1 MDRIRLGL
9 IGDNIS
15 KSRAPA
21 LHRLA
26 ASQLDIELSY
36 DLIIPARQGLDFE
49 ECLTHARHLGLS
61 GVNVTLPFKQ
71 RAFEQ
76 AKIEDNATRNL
87 GAVNTL
93 RFVSSGIIGY
103 NTDYSGFKKAYV
115 TERGTDLPGEVAVIG
130 AGGVGR
136 AIAFAL
142 LELGASRLRIVDKND
157 KQATSLCNHLNSL
170 STGRACVSSIG
181 RLQGCDAVINC
192 TPAGMSGYGGL
203 PLPEDNFPETCR
215 WVFDAVYTPVDT
227 PFSALAKSRG
237 AKFISGFEL
246 FFFQGVDA
254 FHLFT
259 GRQVRDEQAL
269 RQALMS
275 SNRMATNK

>member
-1 MDRIRLGL
+1 MDQIRLGL
-9 IGDNIS
+9 IGDTTS
-15 KSRAPA
+15 ESRARV

-26 ASQLDIELSY
+26 ASQLNIELSY
-36 DLIIPARQGLDFE
+36 DLIIPSHQGLDAE

-87 GAVNTL
+87 GAMNTS

-103 NTDYSGFKKAYV
+103 NTDYSGFKKAHI

-142 LELGASRLRIVDKND
+142 LELGASRLRIVDKNG
-157 KQATSLCNHLNSL
+157 KQAASLFNHLNSL
-170 STGRACVSSIG
+170 STGRACVTNIG
-181 RLQGCDAVINC
+181 RLQDCDAVINC
-192 TPAGMSGYGGL
+192 TPAGMLGYWGL
-203 PLPEDNFPETCR
+203 PLPEDNSPETCR
-215 WVFDAVYTPVDT
+215 WVFDAFYTPVDN
-227 PFSALAKSRG
+227 PFSALAKSRLT
-237 AKFISGFEL
+237 KFISGLEL
-246 FFFQGVDA
+246 FFFQGLDA

-259 GRQVRDEQAL
+259 GR
-269 RQALMS
+269 
-275 SNRMATNK
+275 